1 MKSALYL
8 SALFSGF
15 LLLAA
20 RPVSAQETKMYMKAI
35 ASKQG
40 EIKGEVVP
48 GDAIFKGLI
57 RLTNVSFNESASATG
72 DVYRDKGVNK
82 HEVLKVSKKVD
93 DLSPQFLMAFSNN
106 ETFNEVLIDFANE
119 DRSRNGTDKLAV
131 FMSITLTGRVLISD
145 FKQNGNSETISFSY
159 TKMTVTEPTA
169 AH

>member
-57 RLTNVSFNESASATG
+57 RLTNV
-72 DVYRDKGVNK
+72 
-82 HEVLKVSKKVD
+82 
-93 DLSPQFLMAFSNN
+93 
-106 ETFNEVLIDFANE
+106 
-119 DRSRNGTDKLAV
+119 
-131 FMSITLTGRVLISD
+131 
-145 FKQNGNSETISFSY
+145 
-159 TKMTVTEPTA
+159 
-169 AH
+169 

>member
-1 MKSALYL
+1 
-8 SALFSGF
+8 
-15 LLLAA
+15 
-20 RPVSAQETKMYMKAI
+20 
-35 ASKQG
+35 
-40 EIKGEVVP
+40 
-48 GDAIFKGLI
+48 
-57 RLTNVSFNESASATG
+57 
-72 DVYRDKGVNK
+72 VYRDKGVNK
-82 HEVLKVSKKVD
+82 HEILKVSKKVD